1 MQAKRV
7 ISITNLFLRS
17 GAIMKRVIFG
27 FILVKVLLLSLFWTF
42 TFSTG
47 QNAQVARPQPT
58 ASPDAISR
66 ETSQPYRGDLSIFE
80 GEKRAENLQIERVMD
95 VLKIESG
102 KSVADIGAGSG
113 WFTVHAAKRVG
124 AKGKVFAVEISQDA
138 INHIN
143 ERKAKENLPNIETVL
158 GKEDNPLLPKK
169 KVDAVLILK
178 TYHEIAEPV
187 ILMKN
192 LLPSLRKNALVGII
206 DRNGDASD
214 HGINRDVVIEEMRR
228 AGFSLKEEHDFVKGD
243 GMDYL
248 LIFQTDKTR

>member
-1 MQAKRV
+1 
-7 ISITNLFLRS
+7 
-17 GAIMKRVIFG
+17 MKRMVFG
-27 FILVKVLLLSLFWTF
+27 FILVKVLLLSIFWTF

-47 QNAQVARPQPT
+47 QNAQVAKPQPT
-58 ASPDAISR
+58 ASPDAVNR

-80 GEKRAENLQIERVMD
+80 GEKRAENLQVERVMD
-95 VLKIESG
+95 VLKIENG

-124 AKGKVFAVEISQDA
+124 MKGKVFAVDISQDA
-138 INHIN
+138 VNYIN
-143 ERKAKENLPNIETVL
+143 ERRVKENLPNIETIL
-158 GKEDNPLLPKK
+158 GKTDNPLLPKK

-192 LLPSLRKNALVGII
+192 LLPSLRRNALIGII

-214 HGINRDVVIEEMRR
+214 HGINREVVIEEMQR

-248 LIFQTDKTR
+248 LVFQAGNDRK